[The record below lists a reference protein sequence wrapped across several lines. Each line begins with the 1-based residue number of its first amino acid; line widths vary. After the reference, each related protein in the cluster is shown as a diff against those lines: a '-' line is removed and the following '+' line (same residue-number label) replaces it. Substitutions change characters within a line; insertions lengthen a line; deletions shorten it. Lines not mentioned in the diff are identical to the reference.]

1 MEEIR
6 RIGRLLARAMR
17 DLAAAQVKVT
27 EARRL
32 ETDAIALIAQ
42 YKIDLDAAKD
52 AYIAS
57 LVADP
62 TA

>member
-17 DLAAAQVKVT
+17 DLAAAQTKVT

-32 ETDAIALIAQ
+32 ETDAQALIDQ
-42 YKIDLDAAKD
+42 YRRELDKAKED
-52 AYIAS
+52 YIAS

-62 TA
+62 NA